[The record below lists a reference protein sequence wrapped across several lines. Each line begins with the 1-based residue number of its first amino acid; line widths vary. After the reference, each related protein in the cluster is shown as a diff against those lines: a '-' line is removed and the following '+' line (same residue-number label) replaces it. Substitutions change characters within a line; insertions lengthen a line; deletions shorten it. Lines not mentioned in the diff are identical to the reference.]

1 MIEFASGRILESLPF
16 FRDKNI
22 DFQHK
27 MLPLLKE
34 RKLYRGDYLYSEG
47 DLADEVLFVIKGSFY
62 ILKDISG
69 MISLPEKLIDKET
82 QAFNVP
88 FLRYGEGAYF
98 GDEDCLIE
106 IDTEDVLDTKKYYR
120 GSTAECVDDAE
131 ILVIKRR

>member
-1 MIEFASGRILESLPF
+1 M
-16 FRDKNI
+16 
-22 DFQHK
+22 
-27 MLPLLKE
+27 
-34 RKLYRGDYLYSEG
+34 YSEG